1 MMRNLNIFIFFVLLE
16 LNLVLITFG
25 KFMIKSKKEVLTQN
39 NLDKVYQTKLQHEM
53 VFIKEKKIIIF
64 LGCFLR
70 PRVCF

>member
-1 MMRNLNIFIFFVLLE
+1 MRNLNIFIFFVLLE